1 MKEIPNSHLGNVNCA
16 EDGILWLVQ
25 SFEWLRLTIN
35 VVDFEEEFDF
45 VVWRL
50 PGKLVHGVNKLLQAD
65 ASVVIFVKDVK
76 DSFHEKGLK
85 KEI

>member
-1 MKEIPNSHLGNVNCA
+1 MSTAPRTVHYGWCK
-16 EDGILWLVQ
+16 
-25 SFEWLRLTIN
+25 SFEWSRLTIN

-76 DSFHEKGLK
+76 DSLHKEGLK
-85 KEI
+85 KKEI

>member
-1 MKEIPNSHLGNVNCA
+1 MSTAPR
-16 EDGILWLVQ
+16 DGILWLVQ
-25 SFEWLRLTIN
+25 SFECLRLTIN

-76 DSFHEKGLK
+76 DSFHKEGLK
-85 KEI
+85 KKDI

>member
-1 MKEIPNSHLGNVNCA
+1 MSTAPRTVHYGWCK
-16 EDGILWLVQ
+16 
-25 SFEWLRLTIN
+25 SFEWSRLTIN

-76 DSFHEKGLK
+76 DSFHKEGLK
-85 KEI
+85 KKRNLS